1 MKNTWFSASLQGR
14 LVWRSLGGMVLVCV
28 FILVLVWRDTKHELD
43 ELLDAHLAQ
52 AAAMLVVQGAHA
64 LDDDDKLVEPPM
76 LHRYASKVAF
86 QVFHDQQLSLHS
98 PNLGHEPMAQH
109 RQGFQTVRQA
119 DGRTWRVFAAQ
130 SEFQN
135 TLVYVAEDMGSRED
149 IWWAV
154 LRNLM
159 IPLTLTLP
167 LLALAL
173 WLSIRHSLS
182 PLNRLR
188 DAVLTRQEGAL
199 TPLDVDDIPT
209 EVQPLLQAL
218 NQLLHRLSERMESK
232 KRFTADAAHEL
243 RTPIAAIRTQAQ
255 VALHANSETDASVRE
270 QALKDTIAGCDRA
283 ARMIDQLLTLSRLE
297 SSQLETLQTVDVR
310 QVVQQV
316 AALAAPLALQRQQSL
331 EVLEQV
337 ENPAVFRQAA
347 NEALLQILCRNLLD
361 NAMRYS
367 PEQGL
372 VRVTLKQVGPGLQ
385 LVFEDSGPGMSATDQ
400 ARLGERFFRVLGS
413 GQTGS
418 GLGWSIVRRI
428 ADVQAWSL
436 QVQTSEALHGLQVTV
451 LMNEKVDVLASGF
464 L

>member
-1 MKNTWFSASLQGR
+1 MNNTWFSASLQGR
-14 LVWRSLGGMVLVCV
+14 LVWRSLAGMVLVWV
-28 FILVLVWRDTKHELD
+28 FIMVLVWRDTKHELD

-52 AAAMLVVQGAHA
+52 AAAMLVVQAAHA
-64 LDDDDKLVEPPM
+64 LDDDDKLVEPPI

-98 PNLGHEPMAQH
+98 PNMGHEPMAQH
-109 RQGFQTVRQA
+109 VQGFQTVRQT
-119 DGRTWRVFAAQ
+119 DGSTWRVFAAQ
-130 SEFQN
+130 SDSKN

-188 DAVLTRQEGAL
+188 DAVLARQEGAL
-199 TPLDVDDIPT
+199 SPLDVTDIPT

-218 NQLLHRLSERMESK
+218 NQLLERLAERMESK

-255 VALHANSETDASVRE
+255 VALHANTDADASVRE

-283 ARMIDQLLTLSRLE
+283 ARLVDQLLTLSRLE
-297 SSQLETLQTVDVR
+297 SSQLEALQTLDVR

-316 AALAAPLALQRQQSL
+316 AALAAPLALQRQQTL

-337 ENPAVFRQAA
+337 DNAEVFQQAG

-367 PEQGL
+367 PDQGV
-372 VRVTLKQVGPGLQ
+372 VRVTLKQVGQGLQ
-385 LVFEDSGPGMSATDQ
+385 LVFEDSGPGMSTADQ

-413 GQTGS
+413 GQSGS

-428 ADVQAWSL
+428 ADVQAWPI

-451 LMNEKVDVLASGF
+451 QMK
-464 L
+464 

>member
-1 MKNTWFSASLQGR
+1 MNNNWFSASLQGR
-14 LVWRSLGGMVLVCV
+14 LIWRSLVGMVLVWA
-28 FILVLVWRDTKHELD
+28 FIMVLVWRDTKHELD

-52 AAAMLVVQGAHA
+52 AAAMLVVQAAHA

-98 PNLGHEPMAQH
+98 PNMGHEPMAKH
-109 RQGFQTVRQA
+109 VQGFQTVRQT
-119 DGRTWRVFAAQ
+119 DGSIWRVFAAQ
-130 SEFQN
+130 SASQD

-154 LRNLM
+154 LRNM
-159 IPLTLTLP
+159 VIPLTLTLP

-188 DAVLTRQEGAL
+188 DAVLARQEGAL
-199 TPLDVDDIPT
+199 TPLVVADIPT

-218 NQLLHRLSERMESK
+218 NQLLERLAERMESK

-255 VALHANSETDASVRE
+255 VALHANTDVDTSVRE

-283 ARMIDQLLTLSRLE
+283 ARLVDQLLTLSRLE
-297 SSQLETLQTVDVR
+297 SSQLEALQTVDVR

-316 AALAAPLALQRQQSL
+316 AALAAPLALQRQQTL

-337 ENPAVFRQAA
+337 DNPEVFQQAG

-367 PEQGL
+367 PDQGV
-372 VRVTLKQVGPGLQ
+372 VRLTLKQVGHGLQ
-385 LVFEDSGPGMSATDQ
+385 LVFEDSGPGMSTADQ

-413 GQTGS
+413 GQSGS

-428 ADVQAWSL
+428 ADVQAWPM
-436 QVQTSEALHGLQVTV
+436 QVQTSDALGGLQVTV
-451 LMNEKVDVLASGF
+451 QMK
-464 L
+464 

>member
-1 MKNTWFSASLQGR
+1 M
-14 LVWRSLGGMVLVCV
+14 LVCV

-52 AAAMLVVQGAHA
+52 AAAMLMVQSAHA

-86 QVFHDQQLSLHS
+86 QVFHNQMLSLHS
-98 PNLGHEPMAQH
+98 PNMGHEPMSQH
-109 RQGFQTVRQA
+109 RQGFQTVRKP
-119 DGRTWRVFAAQ
+119 DGSAWRVFAAQ
-130 SEFQN
+130 SASQN

-167 LLALAL
+167 LLALVI

-188 DAVLTRQEGAL
+188 DAVLARQEGAL
-199 TPLDVDDIPT
+199 TPLQMADIPT

-255 VALHANSETDASVRE
+255 VALHANNDTDASVRD

-283 ARMIDQLLTLSRLE
+283 ARLVDQLLTLSRLDA
-297 SSQLETLQTVDVR
+297 SALEMHQIIDVQQTI
-310 QVVQQV
+310 QQV
-316 AALAAPLALQRQQSL
+316 AADLTPLALQRQQTL
-331 EVLEQV
+331 EVLQEVQHPTIY
-337 ENPAVFRQAA
+337 NRIA
-347 NEALLQILCRNLLD
+347 NEVLLQILCRNLLD

-367 PEQGL
+367 PVKGL
-372 VRVTLKQVGPGLQ
+372 VRVTLKQVGQGLH

-400 ARLGERFFRVLGS
+400 ARLGERFFRVVGS
-413 GQTGS
+413 GQSGS

-428 ADVQAWSL
+428 ADVQAWPMK
-436 QVQTSEALHGLQVTV
+436 VQTSDALGGLQVTV
-451 LMNEKVDVLASGF
+451 QMN
-464 L
+464 

>member
-1 MKNTWFSASLQGR
+1 MNNTWFSASLQGR
-14 LVWRSLGGMVLVCV
+14 LIWRSLAGMVLVWV
-28 FILVLVWRDTKHELD
+28 FIMVLVWRDTKHELD

-52 AAAMLVVQGAHA
+52 AAAMLVVQGAQA

-98 PNLGHEPMAQH
+98 PNMGHEPMARH
-109 RQGFQTVRQA
+109 VQGFQTVVHT
-119 DGRTWRVFAAQ
+119 DGSAWRVFAAQ
-130 SEFQN
+130 SASQN

-159 IPLTLTLP
+159 IPMVMTLP

-173 WLSIRHSLS
+173 WFIIRHSLS

-188 DAVLTRQEGAL
+188 DAVLARQEGAL
-199 TPLDVDDIPT
+199 TPLQVADIPT
-209 EVQPLLQAL
+209 EVQPLLEAL
-218 NQLLHRLSERMESK
+218 NQLLQRLAERMESK
-232 KRFTADAAHEL
+232 QRFTADAAHEL

-255 VALHANSETDASVRE
+255 VALHANTDVDANVRE

-283 ARMIDQLLTLSRLE
+283 ARLVDQLLTLSRLE
-297 SSQLETLQTVDVR
+297 ASALEMHQIIDV
-310 QVVQQV
+310 QQSLQQV
-316 AALAAPLALQRQQSL
+316 AADLTPWALQRQQTL
-331 EVLEQV
+331 EVLQEVQD
-337 ENPAVFRQAA
+337 PIVFNRVA

-367 PEQGL
+367 PAKGV
-372 VRVTLKQVGPGLQ
+372 VRVTLKQLDQ
-385 LVFEDSGPGMSATDQ
+385 SLHLVFEDSGPGMSAADQ

-413 GQTGS
+413 GQSGS

-428 ADVQAWSL
+428 ADVQAWTLHVHS
-436 QVQTSEALHGLQVTV
+436 SEALGGLQVTV
-451 LMNEKVDVLASGF
+451 QMN
-464 L
+464 

>member
-1 MKNTWFSASLQGR
+1 MNNNWFSASLQGR
-14 LVWRSLGGMVLVCV
+14 LIWRSLVGMVLVWA
-28 FILVLVWRDTKHELD
+28 FIMVLVWRDTKHELD

-52 AAAMLVVQGAHA
+52 VAAMLVVQAAHA

-98 PNLGHEPMAQH
+98 PNMGHEPMAKH
-109 RQGFQTVRQA
+109 VQGFQTVRQT
-119 DGRTWRVFAAQ
+119 DGSIWRVFAAQ
-130 SEFQN
+130 SASQD

-154 LRNLM
+154 LRNM
-159 IPLTLTLP
+159 VIPLTLTLP

-188 DAVLTRQEGAL
+188 DAVLARQEGAL
-199 TPLDVDDIPT
+199 TPLVVADIPT

-218 NQLLHRLSERMESK
+218 NQLLERLAERMESK

-255 VALHANSETDASVRE
+255 VALHANTDADTSERE

-283 ARMIDQLLTLSRLE
+283 ARLVDQLLTLSRLE
-297 SSQLETLQTVDVR
+297 SSQLEALQTVDVR

-316 AALAAPLALQRQQSL
+316 AALAAPLALHRRQTL

-337 ENPAVFRQAA
+337 DNPEVFQQAG

-367 PEQGL
+367 PDQGV
-372 VRVTLKQVGPGLQ
+372 VRLTLKQVGHGLQ
-385 LVFEDSGPGMSATDQ
+385 LVFEDSGPGMSTADQ

-413 GQTGS
+413 GQSGS

-428 ADVQAWSL
+428 ADVQAWPM
-436 QVQTSEALHGLQVTV
+436 QVQTSDALGGLQVTV
-451 LMNEKVDVLASGF
+451 QMK
-464 L
+464 

>member
-1 MKNTWFSASLQGR
+1 MNNTWFSASLQGR
-14 LVWRSLGGMVLVCV
+14 LVWRSLAGMVLVWV
-28 FILVLVWRDTKHELD
+28 FIMVLVWRDTKHELD

-52 AAAMLVVQGAHA
+52 AAAMLVVQTAHA

-86 QVFHDQQLSLHS
+86 QVFHDKQLSLHS
-98 PNLGHEPMAQH
+98 PNMGHEPMAQH
-109 RQGFQTVRQA
+109 VQGFQTVRQT
-119 DGRTWRVFAAQ
+119 DGSTWRVFAAQ
-130 SEFQN
+130 SESKN

-188 DAVLTRQEGAL
+188 DAVLARQEGAL
-199 TPLDVDDIPT
+199 SPLDVSDVPT

-218 NQLLHRLSERMESK
+218 NQLLERLAERMESK

-255 VALHANSETDASVRE
+255 VALHANTDADASVRE

-283 ARMIDQLLTLSRLE
+283 ARLVDQLLTLSRLE
-297 SSQLETLQTVDVR
+297 SSQLEALQTLDVR

-316 AALAAPLALQRQQSL
+316 AALAVPLALQRQQTL

-337 ENPAVFRQAA
+337 DNPEVFQQAG

-367 PEQGL
+367 PDQGV
-372 VRVTLKQVGPGLQ
+372 VRVTLKQVGQGLQ
-385 LVFEDSGPGMSATDQ
+385 LVFEDSGPGMSTSDQ

-413 GQTGS
+413 GQSGS

-428 ADVQAWSL
+428 ADVQAWPI

-451 LMNEKVDVLASGF
+451 QMN
-464 L
+464 